1 MAEQTGEWNNCNSVD
16 TENHARRQMCKTYCF
31 VRITNFEGT
40 NRGSDDI
47 RTANPTGTKMSST
60 LTMLENRIARIVSQK
75 LVKAFLEVS
84 SAGRSRRPSR
94 RSFPASAAWVLGG
107 VPVRGEGPWAFA
119 LAQVRMRSG
128 RILSTSVCGCVVCV
142 SVLCLFAER
151 APRTLLG
158 PTDGCPSALAT
169 DPDRPFSSEDCD
181 QGIGK
186 ERACNWD
193 CSKPSCN
200 GTCYVRTTFPRR
212 RTGFFALLPTE
223 VSS

>member
-16 TENHARRQMCKTYCF
+16 TENHACRQMRETYCF

-119 LAQVRMRSG
+119 LAQVRMRS
-128 RILSTSVCGCVVCV
+128 
-142 SVLCLFAER
+142 
-151 APRTLLG
+151 
-158 PTDGCPSALAT
+158 
-169 DPDRPFSSEDCD
+169 
-181 QGIGK
+181 
-186 ERACNWD
+186 
-193 CSKPSCN
+193 
-200 GTCYVRTTFPRR
+200 
-212 RTGFFALLPTE
+212 
-223 VSS
+223 